1 MIPYFGWL
9 SAIFGGIAIER
20 GSPAKAIKSL
30 NSVNAHFRFIKN
42 NKDIKLHDTTV
53 GISPEGTR
61 SSTGQLLSFK
71 KGPFHL
77 WEHLKYPPI
86 IPLLVMGAFELM
98 PPSAAKK
105 KQKKQLADDA
115 KNGTANLAGDLAEV
129 GGEKKKPKKVKSS
142 SFKCGRVIVRLLPAI
157 NLEDVHEEMNKSHAV
172 AAAVSHSSSNSSGN
186 GKGGKGNNHSKTD
199 DQKKKSAAAS
209 PVTSHEGEA
218 DEGHEMRTKVSNLLR
233 RRILTSFRDAYPDD
247 AGGALTWPEFWMHKS
262 ALYGAIAFDFW
273 VIKHFVYDIGMNRFG
288 LSAMGI
294 FFYFVVYSVV
304 VTLITYTVKVKV
316 PQYLY

>member
-1 MIPYFGWL
+1 M
-9 SAIFGGIAIER
+9 
-20 GSPAKAIKSL
+20 
-30 NSVNAHFRFIKN
+30 NAHFKFFKS
-42 NKDIKLHDTTV
+42 NKDIKLHATTV
-53 GISPEGTR
+53 GTSPEGTR
-61 SSTGQLLSFK
+61 SSTGQLLGFK

-105 KQKKQLADDA
+105 KQKKQLQEESKKGSAASSDGSDS
-115 KNGTANLAGDLAEV
+115 V
-129 GGEKKKPKKVKSS
+129 SEKKKPKKVKSS

-157 NLEDVHEEMNKSHAV
+157 NLEDVHEEMTKSHA
-172 AAAVSHSSSNSSGN
+172 AN
-186 GKGGKGNNHSKTD
+186 GKSKKTD
-199 DQKKKSAAAS
+199 DQKKKQATASAVVS
-209 PVTSHEGEA
+209 TTSGHAEGEV

-233 RRILTSFRDAYPDD
+233 SRILTSFKDAYPDD

-262 ALYGAIAFDFW
+262 ALYGAIAFDLW
-273 VIKHFVYDIGMNRFG
+273 VIKHFVHDIGMKSYG

-294 FFYFVVYSVV
+294 FFYFVAYSVV
-304 VTLITYTVKVKV
+304 VTLITYVVKVKV